1 MRILTL
7 PEILA
12 EELAELKQNRPN
24 IFAANAL
31 TYLNLAI
38 AVLLNKQTRT
48 DQEALNHLPNHATW
62 RTYLCTN

>member
-1 MRILTL
+1 MKILTL

-24 IFAANAL
+24 IFAINAL
-31 TYLNLAI
+31 AYLNLAI

-48 DQEALNHLPNHATW
+48 D
-62 RTYLCTN
+62 